1 MNIFIHLWSLKI
13 FWSIFHWYWYISL
26 QLSHWISRIN
36 EDDLDLH
43 TVLNLG
49 THPMKTATFRR
60 PEASQEMSVRDSLV
74 IQVGFYYASKP
85 ILNGLPPRKLT
96 WQRKIHHLKMY
107 CISYWKWRFS
117 NVMLVLK
124 SVSFALHLEYGINPV
139 APGKY
144 DKPSNSIKNID
155 WPKAAWNSFINR

>member
-1 MNIFIHLWSLKI
+1 MNISIHLWSFMYTSLVLI
-13 FWSIFHWYWYISL
+13 HFFAAFALDITYYWRRFRFTYSIE
-26 QLSHWISRIN
+26 SR
-36 EDDLDLH
+36 H
-43 TVLNLG
+43 

-60 PEASQEMSVRDSLV
+60 PEASQEMSVSDSLV

-85 ILNGLPPRKLT
+85 LLNGLPPRKLT
-96 WQRKIHHLKMY
+96 WQWKIHHLKLY
-107 CISYWKWRFS
+107 CISYWKCRFS